1 MLAIGRKQTDLAPI
15 YTDTILKMAI
25 ILKKCEESQDT
36 WEASTIRGWVYF
48 KPFPITAEENR
59 ILTDIGLTTVS
70 QLFDLEE
77 PRSLE
82 KQAALVLPGNLH
94 IKINNIVANIKR
106 KRMEFRNAPL
116 HRNHAESILQEKQ
129 INLSYLIKKGD
140 KKMQKETWIAAPSRQ
155 TRIWD
160 GISVPDIQTI
170 LPSKLQI
177 KLL

>member
-1 MLAIGRKQTDLAPI
+1 
-15 YTDTILKMAI
+15 
-25 ILKKCEESQDT
+25 
-36 WEASTIRGWVYF
+36 
-48 KPFPITAEENR
+48 
-59 ILTDIGLTTVS
+59 
-70 QLFDLEE
+70 
-77 PRSLE
+77 
-82 KQAALVLPGNLH
+82 
-94 IKINNIVANIKR
+94 
-106 KRMEFRNAPL
+106 MEFRNAPL

-140 KKMQKETWIAAPSRQ
+140 KKMQKETWIAAPFRQ